1 LSGRLYPNGE
11 FTLGYIPPPRLTPKE
26 KRYND
31 SWSSQF
37 EFVIRTFE
45 KGWLGFVGLVN
56 FNLHR
61 FLADRSEFVSCRE
74 FSQTDRLTGKKT
86 TMVQFIYAIRKPPL
100 IGLSL
105 VSNSHNEIIDNQLT
119 TPEPKK
125 RKGLNGI
132 TSKGKRTI
140 RNTAFLLQKT
150 FGKKRLGFLTV
161 TLPSFP
167 DRPEIS
173 YSLAREWPELVRQFT
188 QETNRAIE
196 RKDKTALW
204 TGCTEIQEERLD
216 NYGEVA
222 PHLHLIFLAHNGNY
236 DWYITANEF
245 RSIWKRII
253 EARIKSVFLEEIEVD
268 TKASI
273 DVKSVKKDAG
283 NYLGKYMSKGKEI
296 VKKMIDKGFTD
307 LVPTAWW
314 HCCLKLK
321 RILKSMMKELPS
333 HLKIAVR
340 EGQDLVGQGICI
352 YLFEVKDEER
362 HYGWVGKLKRSQN
375 IDKKLLQVLG

>member
-1 LSGRLYPNGE
+1 MSGRLYPNGE
-11 FTLGYIPPPRLTPKE
+11 FTLGYIPQPRLTPKE

-45 KGWLGFVGLVN
+45 KGWLGFTGLMN
-56 FNLHR
+56 FNFHR

-74 FSQTDRLTGKKT
+74 FTETDRLTGKIST
-86 TMVQFIYAIRKPPL
+86 LVQFIYAIRKPPL

-105 VSNSHNEIIDNQLT
+105 VSNSHKENNDEVVIDSKPN
-119 TPEPKK
+119 K
-125 RKGLNGI
+125 RRGLKGI

-167 DRPEIS
+167 DRPD
-173 YSLAREWPELVRQFT
+173 LAYCLASDWSELVRQFT
-188 QETNRAIE
+188 QEINRAIE

-204 TGCTEIQEERLD
+204 TGCTEIQEKRLEK
-216 NYGEVA
+216 YGEVA
-222 PHLHLIFLAHNGNY
+222 PHLHLVYLAHNGNF

-253 EARIKSVFLEEIEVD
+253 EARIKHFTSEEIEVD

-273 DVKSVKKDAG
+273 DSKQVKQDAG
-283 NYLGKYMSKGKEI
+283 NYLGKYMSKGGDV
-296 VKKMIDKGFTD
+296 VKKMIDKNLTD

-321 RILKSMMKELPS
+321 RILKAMMRELPS
-333 HLKIAVR
+333 DIKIAIKQGVN
-340 EGQDLVGQGICI
+340 LVERGICV
-352 YLFEVKDEER
+352 YLFDVETEDR
-362 HYGWVGKLKRSQN
+362 HYGWVGKLKRTRKL
-375 IDKKLLQVLG
+375 DKKLLQVLG

>member
-1 LSGRLYPNGE
+1 MSGRLYPNGE
-11 FTLGYIPPPRLTPKE
+11 FTLGYIPPPRLTTKE
-26 KRYND
+26 KQYND
-31 SWSSQF
+31 SWSNQF

-45 KGWLGFVGLVN
+45 KGWLGFTGLMN
-56 FNLHR
+56 FNFHR
-61 FLADRSEFVSCRE
+61 FLADRSEFVARHE
-74 FSQTDRLTGKKT
+74 FTETDRLTGKKT
-86 TMVQFIYAIRKPPL
+86 TMEQFIYAIRKPPL

-105 VSNSHNEIIDNQLT
+105 VSNSHNETIDNQLT
-119 TPEPKK
+119 TPKVNN
-125 RKGLNGI
+125 RRGLKGI

-167 DRPEIS
+167 YRPDLGII
-173 YSLAREWPELVRQFT
+173 LAHDWSELVRQFT
-188 QETNRAIE
+188 QEINRAIE

-204 TGCTEIQEERLD
+204 TGCTEIQEKRLD
-216 NYGEVA
+216 NHGEVA
-222 PHLHLIFLAHNGNY
+222 PHLHLVYLALNGNF

-245 RSIWKRII
+245 RDIWKRII
-253 EARIKSVFLEEIEVD
+253 EARIKHFTLEEIEVN

-273 DVKSVKKDAG
+273 DAKSVKKDAG
-283 NYLGKYMSKGKEI
+283 NYLGKYMSKGGDI

-321 RILKSMMKELPS
+321 RILKAMMRELPS
-333 HLKIAVR
+333 DIKIAVKQ
-340 EGQDLVGQGICI
+340 GVTLVERGVCV
-352 YLFEVKDEER
+352 YLFNVETEER